1 MYTYTLFQYI
11 QLHSITC
18 SAKPRFIQIAGNL
31 VAPSVDRL
39 DLLVLKN
46 TATILQLSAPGLR
59 LKETKDWT
67 YQPFVSAIPPSSPV
81 SR

>member
-18 SAKPRFIQIAGNL
+18 SAKPRFIQLAGNL
-31 VAPSVDRL
+31 VAPSVDRF
-39 DLLVLKN
+39 DLVLKN
-46 TATILQLSAPGLR
+46 TSTILQLSAPGLR

-67 YQPFVSAIPPSSPV
+67 SQPFVASHTA
-81 SR
+81 

>member
-18 SAKPRFIQIAGNL
+18 SAKPRSIQIAGNL

-39 DLLVLKN
+39 DLLVLK
-46 TATILQLSAPGLR
+46 TPPPFSSCLRPAFGLKRPKIEPISRLSAPYR
-59 LKETKDWT
+59 LLA
-67 YQPFVSAIPPSSPV
+67 P
-81 SR
+81 